1 MWGKRRLL
9 DLKGRKCCLRC
20 LPRVR
25 RDARLSRSNPP
36 WVSLFSQA
44 KAEEGRRRERGIVGT
59 SDLTSATGTDAAYE
73 LEFDTTKV
81 LSEMAVF
88 RHKGFKTLG
97 PGKS

>member
-1 MWGKRRLL
+1 
-9 DLKGRKCCLRC
+9 
-20 LPRVR
+20 
-25 RDARLSRSNPP
+25 
-36 WVSLFSQA
+36 
-44 KAEEGRRRERGIVGT
+44 VGT